1 MSWVDV
7 GPESALPARGARTLT
22 IGSLDIAVFRTGV
35 GEVFALRDRCP
46 HRGGPLSQGI
56 VHGERVTC
64 PLHEWVIDLRS
75 GNAVGADTGCT
86 PAFAARV
93 VDGRVAIDVPAAIA
107 AAPAEARAV
116 TAERGAASAEARAD
130 SAESRRAGDSPAD
143 PRVDALF
150 ERA

>member
-1 MSWVDV
+1 MSWRDV
-7 GPESALPARGARTLT
+7 GPLEGLPPRGARVVRV
-22 IGSLDIAVFRTGV
+22 GGVDIAVFRTGE
-35 GEVFALRDRCP
+35 GRVFALRDQCP

-86 PAFAARV
+86 PAFATRV
-93 VDGRVAIDVPAAIA
+93 VDGRVAIDVPAGNA
-107 AAPAEARAV
+107 
-116 TAERGAASAEARAD
+116 GASAEAPPAD
-130 SAESRRAGDSPAD
+130 DAGFD
-143 PRVDALF
+143 PRVGALF